1 MLAIANRRDAL
12 RLAREH
18 QIHCNGYQT
27 TMLNLSVTGARL
39 VMKKLEETV
48 TLHFQLGDHL
58 MSLEGDVVWSQQCGC
73 CYIVG
78 VTFRTPPKEQLSALR
93 NHVLCNYYGLW
104 AA

>member
-12 RLAREH
+12 RLSREH
-18 QIHCNGYQT
+18 QVICNGYQT

-39 VMKKLEETV
+39 VLKKPEERV
-48 TLHFQLGDHL
+48 LLHFQLGDKL
-58 MSLEGDVVWSQQCGC
+58 LKLEGEVVWAQPCGNC
-73 CYIVG
+73 QIVG
-78 VTFRTPPKEQLSALR
+78 VTFQNACEEKLSALR